1 MKIANE
7 FTVSVPIERA
17 WEVLTDME
25 QVIPL
30 MPGAQL
36 VGHEGDDFL
45 GKVKVKVGPV
55 TSEFSGKAHFVER
68 DETAHRA
75 LIDGRGKEA
84 RGTGNAAATVV
95 LQLHEAGDRTRVTVD
110 TDLKVVGK
118 LAQFGSGM
126 LQQVSEK
133 LLGQFVDSLEAKLAE
148 GKAPAAPAE
157 PAAAAPAA
165 LLPEIVGVQWNTAAG
180 WAIGPEALIGWRS
193 IDPSLP
199 IDGVLTQA
207 GLDSADRLA
216 QECIEPAALEGYLRT
231 DLGQDFFSVDPS
243 DAPGWREIIADQS
256 PPPMP
261 ADMPVFIG
269 QGTADEV
276 VPSESVQKLVDK
288 LKTQKHIT
296 IHHET
301 IPGANHFFQNEMDLL
316 MGQFA
321 DAEIGTLTESELDD
335 FEALI
340 EVPDRDLFSWITG
353 TEEAPSNYDTA
364 LFRRLKVF
372 HTQMLS
378 RRVWIAQ

>member
-165 LLPEIVGVQWNTAAG
+165 AAPVAAAPPRVVAAPE
-180 WAIGPEALIGWRS
+180 PE
-193 IDPSLP
+193 P
-199 IDGVLTQA
+199 IDLLDLA
-207 GLDSADRLA
+207 GGGA
-216 QECIEPAALEGYLRT
+216 
-231 DLGQDFFSVDPS
+231 
-243 DAPGWREIIADQS
+243 
-256 PPPMP
+256 
-261 ADMPVFIG
+261 
-269 QGTADEV
+269 
-276 VPSESVQKLVDK
+276 VQKYAIAGVVALVV
-288 LKTQKHIT
+288 
-296 IHHET
+296 
-301 IPGANHFFQNEMDLL
+301 LL
-316 MGQFA
+316 
-321 DAEIGTLTESELDD
+321 
-335 FEALI
+335 LI
-340 EVPDRDLFSWITG
+340 LAV
-353 TEEAPSNYDTA
+353 
-364 LFRRLKVF
+364 RRR
-372 HTQMLS
+372 H
-378 RRVWIAQ
+378 RA